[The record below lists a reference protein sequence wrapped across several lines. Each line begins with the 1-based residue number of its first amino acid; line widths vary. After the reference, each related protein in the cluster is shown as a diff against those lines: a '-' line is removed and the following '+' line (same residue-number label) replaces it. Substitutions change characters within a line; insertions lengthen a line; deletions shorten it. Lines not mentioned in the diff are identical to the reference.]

1 VEEKLIVISNRDGGL
16 ENLEVKGKK
25 HKEMK
30 SIFKKNYDNR

>member
-25 HKEMK
+25 TQRNE
-30 SIFKKNYDNR
+30 IDI